1 MVSNGQRGVRL
12 DTYSFGGKHLQ
23 TGLRLPPWY
32 IDLLINQKA
41 GFEIII
47 AFLSGVLSLSLFFFA
62 FVLCFVVLLVGL
74 STGLGSEFVSCCK
87 SLFPF
92 LFPPSF
98 VRIVG
103 SYKKNS
109 QGNLF

>member
-41 GFEIII
+41 GFEIIV
-47 AFLSGVLSLSLFFFA
+47 AFLSGVLSLSL
-62 FVLCFVVLLVGL
+62 
-74 STGLGSEFVSCCK
+74 
-87 SLFPF
+87 SLF
-92 LFPPSF
+92 FPLCVMF
-98 VRIVG
+98 CCAVG
-103 SYKKNS
+103 GSLHRF
-109 QGNLF
+109 G